1 VLHRHRCYAVT
12 RNVAF
17 EQIPVNFATDFQFR
31 SGCKIT
37 AIQFRTQLL
46 YCVVTSDW
54 DKEEDAIEMQL
65 AYVASVV
72 GDTRHDWNGKS
83 IAFTDTV
90 IFIVENQR
98 MWFSVLDILK
108 CSAEN
113 TAYNVSVRHVT

>member
-1 VLHRHRCYAVT
+1 M
-12 RNVAF
+12 
-17 EQIPVNFATDFQFR
+17 
-31 SGCKIT
+31 
-37 AIQFRTQLL
+37 
-46 YCVVTSDW
+46 TSDW